1 MTPPVRKETQNTKY
15 RWRREGKMKWD
26 YSMMPSLPQG
36 RKGDISG
43 DVL

>member
-1 MTPPVRKETQNTKY
+1 
-15 RWRREGKMKWD
+15 MKWD
-26 YSMMPSLPQG
+26 YSMMPFLPQGRKERRKGSNTLPQG